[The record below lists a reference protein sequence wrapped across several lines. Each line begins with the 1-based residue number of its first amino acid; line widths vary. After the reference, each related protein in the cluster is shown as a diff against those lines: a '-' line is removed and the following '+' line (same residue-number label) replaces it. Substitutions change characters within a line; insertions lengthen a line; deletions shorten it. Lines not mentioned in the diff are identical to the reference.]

1 MLETGNVLGHSGD
14 FWKSKK
20 MLRLENP
27 DRHIWTMIAM
37 KNKKEQIEA

>member
-1 MLETGNVLGHSGD
+1 MGTFGNA
-14 FWKSKK
+14 KK